1 MPAPEKN
8 SKSEEQ
14 LRAEF
19 EAAYEAERRR
29 RRVEPRARSAW
40 YDRESGRIVIELR
53 NDCTFTFPA
62 EMGQG
67 LRGATPEQLAEIEV
81 SPDGYGLRWESLD
94 ADLAVPPLLDG
105 IFGTEAWMSQ
115 WGKIGGSAR
124 SEAKAAAARRNG
136 AKGGRPRKRPVEA
149 EEERRKKAS

>member
-1 MPAPEKN
+1 MTERKWKPIRG
-8 SKSEEQ
+8 EELRKQ
-14 LRAEF
+14 LVAAR
-19 EAAYEAERRR
+19 EAGRIREET
-29 RRVEPRARSAW
+29 EPRAVSAR
-40 YDRESGRIVIELR
+40 YDVDTGRIVIELR
-53 NDCTFTFPA
+53 NGCMFAFPA

-67 LRGATPEQLAEIEV
+67 LRGAAPEQLAQIEIV
-81 SPDGYGLRWESLD
+81 LDGYALEWRSLNTG
-94 ADLAVPPLLDG
+94 LAVPPLLEG
-105 IFGTEAWMSQ
+105 RFGSDAWMSQ